1 MSLDSHE
8 AVAQGLDGDVQ
19 LAGRPVLSETGT
31 RMLDELE
38 HPDPEASTPGTE
50 DYAQRGGRLA
60 LALAGVDYDQ
70 SVTNAAALGQQSG
83 LFTGILLAH
92 ESPSLLRPLLHSP
105 WSGNPSWYY
114 IGG

>member
-19 LAGRPVLSETGT
+19 LAGRPVLSETGA

-38 HPDPEASTPGTE
+38 HPDPEVSTPGTE
-50 DYAQRGGRLA
+50 DHAQRGGRLA
-60 LALAGVDYDQ
+60 LTLAGIDDDQ
-70 SVTNAAALGQQSG
+70 AMSNTAAFDQPCRLLSN
-83 LFTGILLAH
+83 ILLAH